1 MSLFPCVENVSDTR
15 THSKELLWQSL
26 PGLLSGTIQRPNVH
40 LLIISLFY
48 CFFIEFSIN
57 ICIWYSEFTHLQ
69 TDLIIKT
76 LQKWMICIGVIV
88 QRPESLLLFVWSC
101 LYPFYFHPL
110 TLFYSGCW
118 LIQMTQSPL
127 TPCSDLSKGSHHIDT
142 GRVKGMRLQLVF
154 TLPSYFGDVEF
165 FESLSFP
172 EPPQLLSP
180 FLLSV

>member
-1 MSLFPCVENVSDTR
+1 MILAISRSLSAREPIFFHLLLYLNKFWKPWVSLFPCVENVSNTR

-26 PGLLSGTIQRPNVH
+26 PELSWLSSTIQRPNVH

-48 CFFIEFSIN
+48 CFFIKFSIN

-76 LQKWMICIGVIV
+76 LQKWIICIGVIV

-101 LYPFYFHPL
+101 HYPFYFHPL

-118 LIQMTQSPL
+118 LIQMTQIGPYPL
-127 TPCSDLSKGSHHIDT
+127 L
-142 GRVKGMRLQLVF
+142 RFVKGK
-154 TLPSYFGDVEF
+154 
-165 FESLSFP
+165 
-172 EPPQLLSP
+172 SP
-180 FLLSV
+180 HRYWKS